1 MTDLLAINSETQR
14 RIVVGAL
21 LVYVALF
28 LINLLTGNQLAS
40 AGADLL
46 IGALVLAASVVGY
59 RRVTRSSAD
68 EPVVLAIISVL
79 SIAGLSS
86 IYQGLTTL
94 DLVRPL
100 PIFEAVGSIALLV
113 AVVLYVY
120 QQRS

>member
-28 LINLLTGNQLAS
+28 LINLLTGNQLAG

>member
-28 LINLLTGNQLAS
+28 LINLSTGNQLAS

-68 EPVVLAIISVL
+68 EPVVLVIVSVL

>member
-28 LINLLTGNQLAS
+28 LINLLTGNRLAS

>member
-28 LINLLTGNQLAS
+28 LINLLTGNPLAS

-46 IGALVLAASVVGY
+46 IGALVLTASVVGY